1 MLEDP
6 NLIYILSNHEADL
19 TRDKIQ
25 STDTTVIV
33 WLREPIPE

>member
-6 NLIYILSNHEADL
+6 NLIYILNNHEADI

-25 STDTTVIV
+25 STDTTVTV
-33 WLREPIPE
+33 WFREPILE